1 MGPLWLINQ
10 LEAHRLKS
18 TVYLPYIITFKLNTP
33 PVVLYFGKR
42 TGSMGLFMPVSPQ
55 T

>member
-1 MGPLWLINQ
+1 MGPLWLIKQ

-18 TVYLPYIITFKLNTP
+18 TVYLPYIITFKLSTP
-33 PVVLYFGKR
+33 PVVLHSGKR
-42 TGSMGLFMPVSPQ
+42 TGSMGLFIPASPQ

>member
-33 PVVLYFGKR
+33 PVVLYSGKR
-42 TGSMGLFMPVSPQ
+42 TGSMGLFMPASPQ